1 MLWEIKANMN
11 CVYFLPTAPRVPR
24 GSATLRNAQWIDE
37 LVRQAADAHPSD
49 ARRPLALASLK
60 SFVGL
65 AREHV
70 PQLHHLSVESPALHE
85 RVVRVLFGEGH
96 VAWSI
101 GAVTETQAHHAY
113 TALRSRVFASLDE
126 AYDDQQ
132 WWDYARCITCNPLP
146 TRSYMAALVSGANAP
161 QSDVLQRA
169 LSVRGVCRVDAA
181 GWLPLVSGYT
191 WGGALGS
198 LRS

>member
-70 PQLHHLSVESPALHE
+70 PQLHRLSVESPALHE

-101 GAVTETQAHHAY
+101 NAVTETQAHH
-113 TALRSRVFASLDE
+113 
-126 AYDDQQ
+126 DQQ
-132 WWDYARCITCNPLP
+132 WWDCARCITCNPLP
-146 TRSYMAALVSGANAP
+146 TRSYVAALVSGTNAP
-161 QSDVLQRA
+161 QSDVLERA
-169 LSVRGVCRVDAA
+169 LRVRGVCRVDAA

-198 LRS
+198 LQS